1 MKRPRLSSRA
11 LTGSVVGVVLV
22 YALVGWFVLVS
33 PKRSHAVD
41 LESQISAAETQLGQ
55 ARAAIRPGTKPARI
69 EVADLFRLSKA
80 MPAATDM
87 PGILLELSRVASD
100 TGIDF
105 ESIAPQEAKPAGA
118 YPGLSIR
125 LVFDG
130 NYYELS
136 DFLFRLRNLVGVRNG
151 ELDATGRLFTVDR
164 LEFAESEN
172 KFPNI
177 QAALTVSAFVY
188 GAAPVA
194 GGAPSAA
201 APPTAPTAGESPD
214 APADSNT
221 PVPAA
226 PSSGATAQGV
236 TP

>member
-11 LTGSVVGVVLV
+11 LAGAAVGIVLV

-33 PKRSHAVD
+33 PKRSHAAD
-41 LESQISAAETQLGQ
+41 LENQISAAETQLGQ
-55 ARAAIRPGTKPARI
+55 ARAAIRPGTTPARI

-105 ESIAPQEAKPAGA
+105 ESIAPQEAKPAGT
-118 YPGLSIR
+118 YQVLEIS

-151 ELDATGRLFTVDR
+151 KLDATGRLFTVDR
-164 LEFAESEN
+164 LDFTESPN

-188 GAAPVA
+188 GTAPVV
-194 GGAPSAA
+194 GGAPSTA
-201 APPTAPTAGESPD
+201 APSTATTAGESPE
-214 APADSNT
+214 APADSNP

>member
-1 MKRPRLSSRA
+1 MKRPRLSSKA
-11 LTGSVVGVVLV
+11 LAGAAVGAVLV

-33 PKRSHAVD
+33 PKRSHAAD
-41 LESQISAAETQLGQ
+41 LDSQISAAEVQLAQ
-55 ARAAIRPGTKPARI
+55 ARAAIRPGTRPARI

-105 ESIAPQEAKPAGA
+105 ESIAPQDVKPAGT
-118 YPGLSIR
+118 YQVLEIG

-136 DFLFRLRNLVGVRNG
+136 DFLFRLRNLVGVRDG

-164 LEFAESEN
+164 LDFTESQK

-194 GGAPSAA
+194 GGAPSAG
-201 APPTAPTAGESPD
+201 APPTDTTAGEAPQ
-214 APADSNT
+214 APAGSDP
-221 PVPAA
+221 PVPEA

-236 TP
+236 AP

>member
-1 MKRPRLSSRA
+1 MKRPRLTSRVLA
-11 LTGSVVGVVLV
+11 GVAVGFVLV

-33 PKRSHAVD
+33 PKRSQAAD
-41 LESQISAAETQLGQ
+41 LESQISAAETQLVQ
-55 ARAAIRPGTKPARI
+55 AQAAIRPGTKPARI

-105 ESIAPQEAKPAGA
+105 ESIAPQEAKPAGT
-118 YPGLSIR
+118 YQVLSIG

-164 LEFAESEN
+164 L
-172 KFPNI
+172 
-177 QAALTVSAFVY
+177 
-188 GAAPVA
+188 
-194 GGAPSAA
+194 
-201 APPTAPTAGESPD
+201 
-214 APADSNT
+214 
-221 PVPAA
+221 
-226 PSSGATAQGV
+226 
-236 TP
+236 

>member
-1 MKRPRLSSRA
+1 MKRPRLSPKA
-11 LTGSVVGVVLV
+11 LAGLAVGVVLV
-22 YALVGWFVLVS
+22 YGLVGWFVLVS
-33 PKRSHAVD
+33 PKRSHAAD
-41 LESQISAAETQLGQ
+41 LASQISVAETELSL

-69 EVADLFRLSKA
+69 EVADIFRLSKA

-87 PGILLELSRVASD
+87 PGILLELSRVAGD

-105 ESIAPQEAKPAGA
+105 ESIAPQETKPAGT
-118 YPGLSIR
+118 YQVLSIG

-136 DFLFRLRNLVGVRNG
+136 DFLFRLRNLVGVRDG
-151 ELDATGRLFTVDR
+151 KLDATGRLFTVDR
-164 LEFAESEN
+164 LDFTESQK

-194 GGAPSAA
+194 GGAPSTTT
-201 APPTAPTAGESPD
+201 PPADTTAGESPA
-214 APADSNT
+214 APAGPDT

-226 PSSGATAQGV
+226 PTPGATAQGA

>member
-11 LTGSVVGVVLV
+11 LAVLVVGVVLV

-105 ESIAPQEAKPAGA
+105 KSIAPQDVKPAGTYQVLA
-118 YPGLSIR
+118 IG

-151 ELDATGRLFTVDR
+151 KLDATGRLFTVDR
-164 LEFAESEN
+164 LDFTESQK

-188 GAAPVA
+188 GAAPVV
-194 GGAPSAA
+194 GGAPSTT
-201 APPTAPTAGESPD
+201 APPAATTAGESPE
-214 APADSNT
+214 APADSNP
-221 PVPAA
+221 PVPEA

>member
-1 MKRPRLSSRA
+1 VKRPRLTSKVLA
-11 LTGSVVGVVLV
+11 GLAVGVVLV
-22 YALVGWFVLVS
+22 YALFGWFVLVS
-33 PKRSHAVD
+33 PKRSHAAD
-41 LESQISAAETQLGQ
+41 LEVQISAAETQLSQ
-55 ARAAIRPGTKPARI
+55 ARAAIRPGTTPARI

-87 PGILLELSRVASD
+87 PGILLELSRVATD

-105 ESIAPQEAKPAGA
+105 ESIAPQDVKPAGT
-118 YPGLSIR
+118 YQVLTIG

-164 LEFAESEN
+164 LDFTESPT

-188 GAAPVA
+188 GAAPVV
-194 GGAPSAA
+194 GGSPST
-201 APPTAPTAGESPD
+201 TAPTDTTAGGSPE
-214 APADSNT
+214 APADSST

-226 PSSGATAQGV
+226 PSSDATAQGV
-236 TP
+236 RP

>member
-1 MKRPRLSSRA
+1 MKRPRLSSKA
-11 LTGSVVGVVLV
+11 LAGLVVGVVLV

-41 LESQISAAETQLGQ
+41 LESQISAAETQLVQ
-55 ARAAIRPGTKPARI
+55 AQAAIRPGTKPARI

-87 PGILLELSRVASD
+87 PGILLELSRVAGD

-118 YPGLSIR
+118 YQVLAIG

-164 LEFAESEN
+164 LDFTESPK

-194 GGAPSAA
+194 GGAPTA
-201 APPTAPTAGESPD
+201 APPTATTPGESPD
-214 APADSNT
+214 TPAGSNP
-221 PVPAA
+221 PVPEA
-226 PSSGATAQGV
+226 PSSGATAQAV

>member
-1 MKRPRLSSRA
+1 MKRPRLSSKA
-11 LTGSVVGVVLV
+11 LAGLVVGVVLV

-41 LESQISAAETQLGQ
+41 LETQISAAETQLGL

-105 ESIAPQEAKPAGA
+105 ESIAPQDAKQAGA
-118 YPGLSIR
+118 YQVLAIG

-136 DFLFRLRNLVGVRNG
+136 DFLFRLRNLVGVRDG

-164 LEFAESEN
+164 LDFTESQK

-194 GGAPSAA
+194 EG
-201 APPTAPTAGESPD
+201 APPTAVSPAATTAGESPG
-214 APADSNT
+214 APSDPNP

-226 PSSGATAQGV
+226 PASGATAQGA

>member
-1 MKRPRLSSRA
+1 MKRPRLSSKA
-11 LTGSVVGVVLV
+11 LAGAVVGVVLV
-22 YALVGWFVLVS
+22 YALVGWFLLVS
-33 PKRSHAVD
+33 PKRSHAAD
-41 LESQISAAETQLGQ
+41 LESQIGTAETQLGQ

-118 YPGLSIR
+118 YQVLAIG

-164 LEFAESEN
+164 LDFTESPK

-194 GGAPSAA
+194 EG
-201 APPTAPTAGESPD
+201 APTAVPPAATTPGESPD
-214 APADSNT
+214 APAGSNP
-221 PVPAA
+221 PVPEA
-226 PSSGATAQGV
+226 PSSGATAQAV